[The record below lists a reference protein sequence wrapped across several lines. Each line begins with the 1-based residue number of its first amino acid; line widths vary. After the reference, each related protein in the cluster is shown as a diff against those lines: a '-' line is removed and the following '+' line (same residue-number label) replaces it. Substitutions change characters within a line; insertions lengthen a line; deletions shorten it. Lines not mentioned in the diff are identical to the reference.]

1 MPSSLLLYIS
11 HNHKPSKRGQTMN
24 NHFVMNNKN
33 RTKLL
38 RQNNTTFSFNRNGRI
53 ITVVASTPLLAEMAL
68 VDVLRRNK

>member
-1 MPSSLLLYIS
+1 
-11 HNHKPSKRGQTMN
+11 MN